1 MNEKL
6 CSISTFSRE
15 SADSP
20 SQPSNSEEYEQLSLW
35 KLIPTHSLSSDT
47 TSQEYQSTQ
56 ISETTIPDGDNST
69 LLPADFP
76 ARERVTRELERDYL
90 IQNHLSGEKEFA
102 ALSKLD
108 PDSVLL
114 NNLKELS
121 DEDLELFLPDS
132 IWQDTLSRLKQ
143 SRRRA
148 LELSTKDSDCLL
160 FPTPTSNECSK
171 GRPAG
176 QTKCERWFKDKGLV
190 PPGYQLGREAIAL
203 AMGFPSNWFE
213 VLSQPNSNQ
222 TTTSSQPTLQE
233 ESEPDISQDEPLHQ
247 DKQPLLS
254 VESSIS
260 IPCLVKQPGR
270 DELKGVIQK
279 DLGDRFSVHLNNSD
293 ETVIISKLYVYPDF
307 DKSDE
312 QINKCSSKSFDTLSA
327 EVDEKVPNRSDK
339 GSSKIESP
347 STKSQIQTRRRKGEG
362 SGSIYYRTVIRNG
375 KEYQQAYYHY
385 KQGGK
390 KRTKYIPQKLLG
402 IIQSAETQKSSVAH
416 ILSLLG
422 EKQISPSKNSDTSDK
437 QDKINDE
444 VIDTYTI
451 NPSKAKSKSKSCQL
465 EKETADLL
473 GEKDINPSN
482 NSDTF
487 SNEEIIVDE
496 EVRETC
502 AISPSKIESPSKTQR
517 RRGEGSGSIHCKP
530 IKRSGKEYKQYWYHY
545 EFWREGDRLIKK
557 SRYIPKRLLARVEK
571 LEAEKAPVKEI
582 LVLLGVKG

>member
-1 MNEKL
+1 MNQKP
-6 CSISTFSRE
+6 CSPISTFLVE
-15 SADSP
+15 SPDSP
-20 SQPSNSEEYEQLSLW
+20 SQPSSLEEYEQLSLW
-35 KLIPTHSLSSDT
+35 KLIPTHSESCERI
-47 TSQEYQSTQ
+47 SQEYQFTA
-56 ISETTIPDGDNST
+56 ISETTTPDGDNST
-69 LLPADFP
+69 LLAVVFP
-76 ARERVTRELERDYL
+76 ARARVMLESEPDFL
-90 IQNHLSGEKEFA
+90 TQNQLSGEKEFD

-108 PDSVLL
+108 PDSVLS

-121 DEDLELFLPDS
+121 DEDFELFLADS
-132 IWQDTLSRLKQ
+132 IWQDTQQKLSL

-148 LELSTKDSDCLL
+148 LEQDIKDLDCLS
-160 FPTPTSNECSK
+160 FPTLTSNECSTS
-171 GRPAG
+171 RPAG
-176 QTKCERWFKDKGLV
+176 QTKCERWFKDKGLIA
-190 PPGYQLGREAIAL
+190 PGYQLGRKAIAL
-203 AMGFPSNWFE
+203 IMGFPSDWFDP
-213 VLSQPNSNQ
+213 LCQSQPAQ
-222 TTTSSQPTLQE
+222 RE
-233 ESEPDISQDEPLHQ
+233 ESEPDTSQDEPLHQ
-247 DKQPLLS
+247 DKQRSLS
-254 VESSIS
+254 EESSTLTVLLGGEKLLEHKERRS
-260 IPCLVKQPGR
+260 SPSQKLVIPCIVKQPKQP
-270 DELKGVIQK
+270 EIKGVIQK

-422 EKQISPSKNSDTSDK
+422 EK
-437 QDKINDE
+437 
-444 VIDTYTI
+444 
-451 NPSKAKSKSKSCQL
+451 
-465 EKETADLL
+465 
-473 GEKDINPSN
+473 DINPSN

-517 RRGEGSGSIHCKP
+517 RRGPMKL
-530 IKRSGKEYKQYWYHY
+530 YKIGQPWQNEHFYCQ
-545 EFWREGDRLIKK
+545 
-557 SRYIPKRLLARVEK
+557 
-571 LEAEKAPVKEI
+571 
-582 LVLLGVKG
+582 

>member
-1 MNEKL
+1 M
-6 CSISTFSRE
+6 
-15 SADSP
+15 
-20 SQPSNSEEYEQLSLW
+20 
-35 KLIPTHSLSSDT
+35 
-47 TSQEYQSTQ
+47 
-56 ISETTIPDGDNST
+56 
-69 LLPADFP
+69 
-76 ARERVTRELERDYL
+76 
-90 IQNHLSGEKEFA
+90 
-102 ALSKLD
+102 ALM
-108 PDSVLL
+108 
-114 NNLKELS
+114 
-121 DEDLELFLPDS
+121 
-132 IWQDTLSRLKQ
+132 
-143 SRRRA
+143 
-148 LELSTKDSDCLL
+148 
-160 FPTPTSNECSK
+160 
-171 GRPAG
+171 
-176 QTKCERWFKDKGLV
+176 
-190 PPGYQLGREAIAL
+190 
-203 AMGFPSNWFE
+203 MGFPPDWFNP
-213 VLSQPNSNQ
+213 LCGQFLYRGNPRADCPCQ
-222 TTTSSQPTLQE
+222 CPPTPQE
-233 ESEPDISQDEPLHQ
+233 ESGQDISQDEPLPQH
-247 DKQPLLS
+247 KQRSLS
-254 VESSIS
+254 EESSTLTVLLGGEKLLEHKERRS
-260 IPCLVKQPGR
+260 SPSQKLVIPCIVKQPKQP
-270 DELKGVIQK
+270 EIKGVIQK